1 MFFKEIQ
8 DGNGKI
14 IAKNIAFVIGN
25 IGAIF

>member
-14 IAKNIAFVIGN
+14 IPKNIAFVIGH
-25 IGAIF
+25 IGVIF

>member
-8 DGNGKI
+8 DANGKI

-25 IGAIF
+25 ISAIF